1 MKIRHMALMAAVFV
15 GLCQVAGAAYAQT
28 KIYVI
33 DEGKVRKDSKLGQD
47 IASKLGQIKQEGVT
61 KLDLD
66 ALEKDIKT
74 EDDALKPQVQSL
86 SKEAL
91 DANPTLK
98 ARVEALNKKKS
109 EFLQKANYLDQNL
122 QQQESAAMSAF
133 ASALAPAV
141 EYVGKEA
148 GADVVLSAS
157 STWYFKNT
165 IDLSTKVTARLDAT
179 TPSMDSLKAAIAT
192 ATGAA
197 AKPAAKPA
205 KP

>member
-61 KLDLD
+61 KLG
-66 ALEKDIKT
+66 LETLQTEIKT

-109 EFLQKANYLDQNL
+109 EFMQKANYLDQNL
-122 QQQESAAMSAF
+122 EQQETAAMSAF
-133 ASALAPAV
+133 AGALAPAV

-165 IDLSTKVTARLDAT
+165 IDLSTKVTARLNAT
-179 TPSMDSLKAAIAT
+179 TPTMDSLKAAVAP
-192 ATGAA
+192 ATG

>member
-33 DEGKVRKDSKLGQD
+33 DEGKIRKDSKLGQD
-47 IASKLGQIKQEGVT
+47 IAGKLGLIKQEGVT
-61 KLDLD
+61 KLG
-66 ALEKDIKT
+66 LEKLQTEIKT

-98 ARVEALNKKKS
+98 ARVDALNKKKS
-109 EFLQKANYLDQNL
+109 EFMQKANYLDQNL
-122 QQQESAAMSAF
+122 EQQETAAMSAF
-133 ASALAPAV
+133 AGALAPAV

-148 GADVVLSAS
+148 GADVVLSSS

-179 TPSMDSLKAAIAT
+179 TPSMDSLKAAAPP
-192 ATGAA
+192 AAGAG

>member
-61 KLDLD
+61 KLG
-66 ALEKDIKT
+66 LETLQTEIKT

-98 ARVEALNKKKS
+98 ARVDALNKKKS
-109 EFLQKANYLDQNL
+109 EFMQKANYLDQNL
-122 QQQESAAMSAF
+122 EQQETAAMSTF
-133 ASALAPAV
+133 AGALAPAV

-165 IDLSTKVTARLDAT
+165 IDLSTKVTARLNAT
-179 TPSMDSLKAAIAT
+179 TPSMDSLKAAT
-192 ATGAA
+192 PPATGAG
-197 AKPAAKPA
+197 AKPATKPA